1 MSNNYRHSG
10 TSQDKN
16 AMRSVI
22 NIIQIVVSLLLIGAI
37 LLQQRGGGL
46 GAIFGGESN
55 VYQTRRGMEK
65 FIFVSTIILAGLFL
79 GLATLNLFIL

>member
-1 MSNNYRHSG
+1 MH
-10 TSQDKN
+10 Q
-16 AMRSVI
+16 VI
-22 NIIQIVVSLLLIGAI
+22 NIVQILVSLLLIWAI

-55 VYQTRRGMEK
+55 IYQTRRGMEK

-79 GLATLNLFIL
+79 GLAVLNLFVR